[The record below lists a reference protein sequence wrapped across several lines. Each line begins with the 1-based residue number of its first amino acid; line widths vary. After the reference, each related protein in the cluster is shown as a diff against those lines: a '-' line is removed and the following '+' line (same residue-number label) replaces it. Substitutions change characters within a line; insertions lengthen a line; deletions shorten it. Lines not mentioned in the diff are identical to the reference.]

1 MSAPHAALSGGFA
14 DPAPMSARAF
24 RAVLAAMSR
33 PGTIQRAEGAAPP
46 APVAPAMGLVALT
59 LCDRETPLWLS
70 PALATTELPDWLRF
84 HCGAP
89 IVADRAAAMF
99 AFGAAEDLL
108 PADGW
113 PMGEAEYPDRGTTL
127 VLDLAAFEGEAL
139 TLSGPGIQ
147 FTAALPLG
155 PAGAAVRALTALNAG
170 LYPLGLDLILCAGD
184 RVAALPRTTRLSSQ
198 TSVQE
203 G

>member
-14 DPAPMSARAF
+14 EPAPMSARAF

-70 PALATTELPDWLRF
+70 PALAATELPDWLRF

-113 PMGEAEYPDRGTTL
+113 PMGDAEYPDRGVTL
-127 VLDLAAFEGEAL
+127 VAEVPDFSGEAL
-139 TLSGPGIQ
+139 RLTGPGIETEQ
-147 FTAALPLG
+147 TLPLG
-155 PAGAAVRALTALNAG
+155 PACGSVRALTAMNRALF
-170 LYPLGLDLILCAGD
+170 PLGLDLILCAGT
-184 RVAALPRTTRLSSQ
+184 RLAAIPRTTRL
-198 TSVQE
+198 QE